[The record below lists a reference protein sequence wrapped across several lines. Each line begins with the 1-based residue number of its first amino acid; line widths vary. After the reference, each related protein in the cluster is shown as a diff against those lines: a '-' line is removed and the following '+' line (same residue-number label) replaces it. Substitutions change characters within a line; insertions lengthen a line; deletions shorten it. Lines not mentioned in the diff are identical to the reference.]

1 MEQKFTIHPA
11 DIPAQFVHCLAT
23 DCKAASTCIHCL
35 AAEAEDGQKK
45 SFPCFNPK
53 CIAPAAGTSCPEFSE
68 ARYVRSVRGL
78 KLPISKLS
86 VSGYSAFRNE
96 MTVHF
101 GRSAFYRYRSGEMP
115 LSGKSLEFTIQCL
128 LRHGLQKPI
137 AFDEESETIDFQI
150 DAVPK

>member
-23 DCKAASTCIHCL
+23 DCKAASTCIHRL
-35 AAEAEDGQKK
+35 AAEAEDGEKK

-53 CIAPAAGTSCPEFSE
+53 CIDPAAGTSCPEFSE

-101 GRSAFYRYRSGEMP
+101 GHSAYYRFRRGDLR

-128 LRHGLQKPI
+128 LRHGLQEPI
-137 AFDEESETIDFQI
+137 AFDEESEVIDFQI
-150 DAVPK
+150 DAVSK